1 MNNIEENIKVL
12 EKLQEDQDKRLVS
25 EEEKFETHSKLDLL
39 YARKASML
47 RQKNQGSNGQLR
59 EIKIP
64 DFFTIVSKKKSNE

>member
-47 RQKNQGSNGQLR
+47 RQKSR
-59 EIKIP
+59 IKWSIEG
-64 DFFTIVSKKKSNE
+64 DKNTRFFHHCVQKEEQ